1 MREIGQVTVPTS
13 ETDKETFL
21 SLRLAEPSERVK
33 ITLDERML
41 SIEGKRNATVDMRLN
56 AITTMKHHSSNLVP
70 TWLILLGMALIWIG
84 YRVMVP
90 PTYRMA
96 FIGTGSGLIAARVLT
111 KKPTLTIQTSSG
123 DTHVLYGNERAL
135 NRLSFMFNH
144 LANNKTMAEV
154 RAKLK
159 AIEAELDGGWR
170 DAEVLPAPLLPNVLE
185 VPQAV
190 NQFLADDE
198 PEGMAGIQHQPTPDW
213 MPTDEPE
220 PQVQPSVFGFIPGFQ
235 PVALPPQGV
244 EYPPDHRPAPLQHR
258 VLIPTQAP
266 PMHQGTQ
273 ENTPTFFPSFVNQN
287 GAHVPGLHQET
298 PEEEIDDILEL
309 DEEWLDAIDAVIEP
323 EPEPETPE
331 QTLEPVAQR
340 ETLLKPKEERSI
352 EDSLFR
358 PRRTRN
364 LRPRDNRTSGI
375 WNRIR
380 TTSNDIL
387 DRATNGGRS
396 RPMATTE
403 TSGGLRAQA
412 AAAAS
417 ESSARVHDSLSEE
430 QGGVLAP
437 EEAAR
442 LKRRSERLLATADQL
457 RQSDETAFETMSF
470 GDLRSSS
477 EDNGD
482 VDVPRLD
489 DD

>member
-1 MREIGQVTVPTS
+1 MREIGQGTVPTG

-70 TWLILLGMALIWIG
+70 TWLILLGIALIWIG

-90 PTYRMA
+90 PTYKMA
-96 FIGTGSGLIAARVLT
+96 FIGTGTGLIAARVLT

-123 DTHVLYGNERAL
+123 DAHVLYGNERAL

-170 DAEVLPAPLLPNVLE
+170 DAEVLPAPLLPNALE

-190 NQFLADDE
+190 NQFLAEDK
-198 PEGMAGIQHQPTPDW
+198 PEGTAGIQQHQPTPDW

-220 PQVQPSVFGFIPGFQ
+220 PEVQSPMFGFIQGFQ
-235 PVALPPQGV
+235 PVAFPTQPV

-266 PMHQGTQ
+266 PPMHQGTQ
-273 ENTPTFFPSFVNQN
+273 GNRGPFFPSFVNQN
-287 GAHVPGLHQET
+287 GAHVPGLNQEAS
-298 PEEEIDDILEL
+298 EEETDDVLEL
-309 DEEWLDAIDAVIEP
+309 DEEWLDAIDGLIEP
-323 EPEPETPE
+323 ETETPE
-331 QTLEPVAQR
+331 QTLEPVPQR
-340 ETLLKPKEERSI
+340 ETLLKPKEQRSI
-352 EDSLFR
+352 EDSPFR
-358 PRRTRN
+358 PRRTRH
-364 LRPRDNRTSGI
+364 LRPRENRTSGI

-387 DRATNGGRS
+387 ERATNGGRS

-417 ESSARVHDSLSEE
+417 ESNARVHDSLSEE

-437 EEAAR
+437 EETAR
-442 LKRRSERLLATADQL
+442 LKRRSELLLATADQL
-457 RQSDETAFETMSF
+457 RQSDENALETMSF
-470 GDLRSSS
+470 GDLRSSI
-477 EDNGD
+477 EGNED